1 MLKKDGLFLRS
12 DVLSW
17 GLRICA
23 LLPVLGTVTILIFL
37 LYKGSP
43 TLGPELFFGET
54 PALDAVLGR
63 QAVWDGLWPACVG
76 TICLVVLA
84 IALALFP
91 GISCGLYLA
100 EFARSG
106 LASRIRLAMDVLAGT
121 SSIVMGLFGFTL
133 IIFLRNV
140 LHLQVDTCLFLSA
153 ACLALL
159 VLPVIVTTTCESIEA
174 IPAELRITLM
184 TLGFSK
190 REAARSIIVP
200 AALPG
205 IRGGV
210 VLALGRAA
218 EDTAV
223 IMLTGVVV
231 NAGLPASLWDKFEAL
246 PFFIFYTAAQ
256 YQDQDEMLLGF
267 GATLVLL
274 SLASGLVL
282 LASWIEHRF
291 YRRWR
296 TVS

>member
-1 MLKKDGLFLRS
+1 MLKKDGLLLRS
-12 DVLSW
+12 DLLLWVL
-17 GLRICA
+17 RVCA
-23 LLPVLGTVTILIFL
+23 LLPVLGIASILIFL
-37 LYKGSP
+37 LCKGLP
-43 TLGPELFFGET
+43 TLGMELFFGDT
-54 PALDAVLGR
+54 PPLDAVLGR

-76 TICLVVLA
+76 TVCLVVLA
-84 IALALFP
+84 IVLALFP

-100 EFARSG
+100 EFAGNG

-121 SSIVMGLFGFTL
+121 SSIVMGLFGFTF

-140 LHLQVDTCLFLSA
+140 LHLQVNTCLFLSA

-159 VLPVIVTTTCESIEA
+159 VLPVIVTTTCEAIEA
-174 IPAELRITLM
+174 IPADLRLSLLTM
-184 TLGFSK
+184 GFSK
-190 REAARSIIVP
+190 RQAARFVLVP

-205 IRGGV
+205 IRGGI

-256 YQDQDEMLLGF
+256 YQDQEELLLGF